1 MAIDITAQ
9 WAGPVGATS
18 GSTYKVE
25 RSFDLTN
32 WEELAAA
39 QAATA
44 PYVSPYAT
52 LANPANY
59 GAATIDLTGVTGT
72 VGTSGAGYV
81 GKAHIQWTGKTGSQL
96 TGVTWQTGHGAYA
109 AGTAFVQAHES
120 YADTGVAGYNYT
132 VFYRITHQQSGQSAP
147 PGYVIHY
154 VPPAPASADH
164 CVLLVVVATDVSGM
178 TRRAGVSVA
187 CYLQDDSAFDPFGG
201 QADAGRVAADNTQ
214 TTGVDGAVAFQL
226 WRDSALSA
234 ATGGT
239 VPDYTVVLGVNETG
253 SEQTFTLTGV
263 PDGVDWLLLSQVV

>member
-1 MAIDITAQ
+1 MAIDIAIQ
-9 WAGPVGATS
+9 WAGPPGATS
-18 GSTYKVE
+18 GSTYKIE

-32 WEELAAA
+32 WTQLAAG

-44 PYVSPYAT
+44 PYVSPAAT
-52 LANPANY
+52 LANPATF
-59 GAATIDLTGVTGT
+59 GAVTLDLTGISGT
-72 VGTSGAGYV
+72 VSTSGAGYV
-81 GKAHIQWTGKTGSQL
+81 GKARVTWTGKTGSQL
-96 TGVTWQTGHGAYA
+96 TGVTWQTGYGAYV
-109 AGTAFVQAHES
+109 AGTRFCEAHEAYTDS
-120 YADTGVAGYNYT
+120 AVDGYAYT
-132 VFYRITHQQSGQSAP
+132 VFYRLTHQNSGQSAP